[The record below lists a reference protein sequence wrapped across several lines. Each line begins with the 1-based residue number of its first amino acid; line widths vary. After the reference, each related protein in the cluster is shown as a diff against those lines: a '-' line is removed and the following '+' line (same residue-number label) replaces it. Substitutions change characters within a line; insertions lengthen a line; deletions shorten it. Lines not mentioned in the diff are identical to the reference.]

1 MNDRKLLG
9 TGIIGSVIA
18 AICCFTPALVVLLGA
33 MGLSALV
40 GWWLDYFLLFP
51 ALAFFLALTGYA
63 AYRLRKY
70 SGAASGADSEESGAG
85 T

>member
-1 MNDRKLLG
+1 MTDMKLLC
-9 TGIIGSVIA
+9 TGVGGSVVA

-33 MGLSALV
+33 VGLSALV

-51 ALAFFLALTGYA
+51 ALAVFLALTGYA
-63 AYRLRKY
+63 AYRLRKH
-70 SGAASGADSEESGAG
+70 SGAADSEESGAG